1 MSVVDPP
8 PGLFQTLIR
17 TGLRLR
23 SKGGGVPW
31 LDGATGC
38 RLTIVSLLAAFGGW
52 CALPT
57 LAQTDTGQ
65 RLRIVG
71 GLAAA
76 RQYTRL
82 EEPFWSRELARLS
95 GGKFSAEIVPFDR
108 AGVPGQDMLRLMQLG
123 VVPLGT
129 LQLNRVAGQDPEFNA
144 PDLAGL
150 NPDMAT
156 LKKNVGAFR
165 PYLEK
170 TLRDRYGIE
179 LLAIYVYPAQVVFCK
194 RPLATMADLA
204 GRRTRVSSATGAD
217 FVEAFGG
224 IPVLT
229 GFSEI
234 MPNMATGNIECA
246 ITGTM
251 SGNTIGLHEV
261 TTYMH
266 TMTVTW
272 GLSIFAANSAAWKSL
287 QTELKTLLRSELP
300 KLEAA
305 IWAESD
311 HETAEGV
318 ACNTGAS
325 SCVDGRKGT
334 MVAVR
339 STPDEERRRR
349 EIFLSRVLTRWVQ
362 RCGPSCAQV
371 WEQTIGPV
379 VGIKAPAR

>member
-1 MSVVDPP
+1 MNRQKKTVRVAIDALVMLLTFI
-8 PGLFQTLIR
+8 GLCLSPAR
-17 TGLRLR
+17 
-23 SKGGGVPW
+23 
-31 LDGATGC
+31 A
-38 RLTIVSLLAAFGGW
+38 LAES
-52 CALPT
+52 
-57 LAQTDTGQ
+57 GQ
-65 RLRIVG
+65 KLRIVG

-76 RQYTRL
+76 RQYIRH
-82 EEPFWSRELARLS
+82 EEPFWSKELLRLS
-95 GGKFSAEIVPFDR
+95 HGKFSAEIVPFDR

-129 LQLNRVAGQDPEFNA
+129 LQLNRIASQEPEFNA

-170 TLRDRYGIE
+170 TLRERYGIE
-179 LLAIYVYPAQVVFCK
+179 LLTIYVYPAQVVFCK
-194 RPLATMADLA
+194 NPLATMADLA

-261 TTYMH
+261 TTHLH

-272 GLSIFAANSAAWKSL
+272 GLSIFAANSAAWKGMPPELKALL
-287 QTELKTLLRSELP
+287 QTELP

-305 IWAESD
+305 IWSESD
-311 HETAEGV
+311 RETAEGI
-318 ACNTGAS
+318 ACNTGSAT
-325 SCVDGRKGT
+325 CTDGRQGK
-334 MVAVR
+334 MQLVR
-339 STPDEERRRR
+339 SSPADERQRK

-362 RCGPSCAQV
+362 RCGPSCAQI
-371 WEQTIGPV
+371 WTQTIGPV